1 MARKKSLWS
10 ELQRELE
17 RRQRASL
24 AHERQEQQVIRQ
36 LTREQEQADRRAAR
50 ADAAE
55 RKRQEQLAHDAGAAM
70 AAAMKGQLDSRLTEL
85 KTILTSALPAPPRLP
100 FAMLKRTVQPPPF
113 DPGALG
119 EPSPAPA
126 WEDFAPPAPG
136 MLSVLTGGKARHA
149 RAVEDSRQAHQ
160 HALAEHRRSEDRR
173 IRQLRAAREEHAQKV
188 KTLEAEC

>member
-1 MARKKSLWS
+1 MARKKSLWC

-24 AHERQEQQVIRQ
+24 ARERQEQQIIRQ

-55 RKRQEQLAHDAGAAM
+55 RKRQEQLAHDAGAAT
-70 AAAMKGQLDSRLTEL
+70 AAAMKAELDSRLAEL

-100 FAMLKRTVQPPPF
+100 FGMLKRIVQPPPF

-119 EPSPAPA
+119 RPSP
-126 WEDFAPPAPG
+126 G
-136 MLSVLTGGKARHA
+136 LLTLSTGD
-149 RAVEDSRQAHQ
+149 AVSR
-160 HALAEHRRSEDRR
+160 
-173 IRQLRAAREEHAQKV
+173 V
-188 KTLEAEC
+188 W